1 MKIWRT
7 DIVAD
12 ADLEDT
18 LNRLEQK
25 SNIRI
30 KEIIPNTS
38 FILNNSV
45 YPRDYK
51 IVYAIEDGDC

>member
-7 DIVAD
+7 DIVAI
-12 ADLEDT
+12 ADLEDM

-30 KEIIPNTS
+30 KEIILNTS
-38 FILNNSV
+38 VILNGFI

-51 IVYAIEDGDC
+51 IVYVIEDEEC

>member
-7 DIVAD
+7 DIVAI

-25 SNIRI
+25 PNIRI
-30 KEIIPNTS
+30 KEILPNTS
-38 FILNNSV
+38 FILNNFV

-51 IVYAIEDGDC
+51 IVYVIEDEEC